1 MFITGRAGA
10 SMPVVVGLAES
21 QRIRIQIVKD
31 LPQFMGL
38 GPYKAGTAVQL
49 PVYTALRLVEIGA
62 AKIDESS
69 LLRPQEV
76 AGLKFV
82 EEREQLPAK
91 LPEDFYAKLRA
102 TVAQLK
108 KDGDSKAL
116 SALISAARD
125 LLIRRVEKMARLL
138 AASPELIDD
147 EDFQGRLAPEERALA
162 AALHGE
168 VKALLGEI
176 LSP

>member
-1 MFITGRAGA
+1 
-10 SMPVVVGLAES
+10 MPVVVGLAES

-76 AGLKFV
+76 AGLNFV

-91 LPEDFYAKLRA
+91 LPEDFYARLRA